1 MAGTAR
7 NPQELHGF
15 SAGGC
20 PVIDGHIGKSCI
32 GIVSELL
39 HRIRLRMHE
48 RVSED
53 EQREHLS

>member
-15 SAGGC
+15 SVGGC
-20 PVIDGHIGKSCI
+20 PVIGGHLGRACE

-39 HRIRLRMHE
+39 RRIKLPGHE
-48 RVSED
+48 RVYED
-53 EQREHLS
+53 EQREHLT